1 MQKLKKNRAIQA
13 AFLQKKQSKTA
24 KKRNRVC
31 FIGLLAVLL
40 LPYGCQEADVLGF
53 EFASPYIIEVTGQ
66 DYEWRIK
73 YPGKDG
79 IINTLDDVW
88 KEEDFVLPAN
98 TEVRLIFKSK
108 DYLYF
113 VELPELEKN
122 GMAVPGLESPLDLK
136 TASPMKLQF
145 RGDQMCGFSHE
156 SLIKS
161 ISVKSKKGFIAYLTD

>member
-1 MQKLKKNRAIQA
+1 MQKLKTNRAIQA
-13 AFLQKKQSKTA
+13 IFLQKKQSKNA
-24 KKRNRVC
+24 KEPNRLC
-31 FIGLLAVLL
+31 FISLLVMLL
-40 LPYGCQEADVLGF
+40 LSYGCKDTDVLGF
-53 EFASPYIIEVTGQ
+53 EFANPYVIEVTGQ

-108 DYLYF
+108 DLLYF

-136 TASPMKLQF
+136 TTSPMKLQF

-161 ISVKSKKGFIAYLTD
+161 ISVKSKKSFIAYLTD